1 MTGITSSATGW
12 KRWRVAAWAA
22 IPAVLLA
29 PLLAMQFTEEVDWTV
44 FDFIFVAVALS
55 GALLLLELTMRMT
68 RNSAYRAGAVV
79 AVGTALLLVWVT
91 GAVGI
96 IGTENDDANLMFGAV
111 LAAAIVGSIA
121 TRFRADGMMRAF
133 IATAVVQA
141 AVGIVAIAGQMGDED
156 PNWPADVA
164 GLTVLFTG
172 LWLLAAWL
180 FRLAAAPAR
189 ALK

>member
-1 MTGITSSATGW
+1 MTGITSHGTNW

-29 PLLAMQFTEEVDWTV
+29 PLVAMQFTEEVDWTV

-55 GALLLLELTMRMT
+55 AGLLLLELTVRMT
-68 RNSAYRAGAVV
+68 RDSAYRAGAAV

-96 IGTENDDANLMFGAV
+96 IGTENNDANLMFGAV
-111 LAAAIVGSIA
+111 LAVAVVGSIA
-121 TRFRADGMMRAF
+121 GRVRADGMMRAF
-133 IATAVVQA
+133 VATAVVQA
-141 AVGIVAIAGQMGDED
+141 AVGVIAIAGRMGDAD

-180 FRLAAAPAR
+180 FRRAAAPAR
-189 ALK
+189 ALQ